1 MPNWAA
7 IKEEYITGDIGQRPL
22 AKKHGVS
29 YYTLKDRAE
38 RDNWGEE
45 RRQYREKFGYTPVAK
60 VAPHPA
66 PRSTP
71 HPAPRAPQPAVEYV
85 PGEQQRQ
92 NTSRLFGV
100 SEALLNKIEE
110 LVPTAHKASEVKF
123 LSEAMK
129 NIKEIQMIKSALDE
143 REQLARIAKL
153 KAETKEEK
161 KAEPIEVVFVG
172 KTGDAA
178 R

>member
-1 MPNWAA
+1 MPDWAS
-7 IKEEYITGDIGQRPL
+7 IKEEYITGDIGMRTI
-22 AKKHGVS
+22 AEKYKVS
-29 YYTLKDRAE
+29 FNTLKDRVKRE
-38 RDNWGEE
+38 GWGES
-45 RRQYREKFGYTPVAK
+45 RRIYREAMGQPVMPRVTP
-60 VAPHPA
+60 H
-66 PRSTP
+66 STP
-71 HPAPRAPQPAVEYV
+71 QPPHHTTPPVVEYV

-100 SEALLNKIEE
+100 SEALLDKIEE
-110 LVPTAHKASEVKF
+110 LVPGARKASEVKF

-172 KTGDAA
+172 KTGEAA

>member
-7 IKEEYITGDIGQRPL
+7 IKEEYITGDIGMRTI
-22 AKKHGVS
+22 AEKHKVS
-29 YYTLKDRAE
+29 FNTMKDRAKRE
-38 RDNWGEE
+38 GWGES
-45 RRQYREKFGYTPVAK
+45 RREYRESMGQPATPK
-60 VAPHPA
+60 VTPHSTPQAPHHT
-66 PRSTP
+66 TP
-71 HPAPRAPQPAVEYV
+71 PVVYV
-85 PGEQQRQ
+85 PGEQQRE

-172 KTGDAA
+172 RTEGAA